1 MLGLHIG
8 ISKRELLE
16 DYYPEEIE
24 AIFAA
29 YNDLHGKKKE
39 EESVEE
45 VDALTFFGLG
55 GEV

>member
-8 ISKRELLE
+8 IGKRELLE